1 MPTGSNAAAA
11 MAEAAPAQ
19 ALSAEAAA
27 DALLANHDGDPRAAV
42 VALIKMVRALKDE
55 NRVLR
60 GAASARLCAPA
71 RSSSGPRRDRVWRN
85 PAALGSSRFPAACG
99 NGARRRSSSE
109 KKGRP

>member
-11 MAEAAPAQ
+11 PAEAAPAQ
-19 ALSAEAAA
+19 APSAEEAA

-60 GAASARLCAPA
+60 GAASP
-71 RSSSGPRRDRVWRN
+71 G
-85 PAALGSSRFPAACG
+85 F
-99 NGARRRSSSE
+99 ARRRPLVFGPS
-109 KKGRP
+109 P